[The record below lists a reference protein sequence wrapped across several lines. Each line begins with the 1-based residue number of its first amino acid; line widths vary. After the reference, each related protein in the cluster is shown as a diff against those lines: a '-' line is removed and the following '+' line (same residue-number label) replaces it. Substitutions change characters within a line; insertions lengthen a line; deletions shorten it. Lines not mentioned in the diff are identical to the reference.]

1 MITTILIIISLS
13 VITNSI
19 LQNNKEK
26 WIEIPKTKQEEKI
39 WI

>member
-13 VITNSI
+13 VITNAI
-19 LQNNKEK
+19 LKSDKER